1 MVPKPVEPNLNQ
13 GKASRLRLYL
23 SLAIIAIWIIIG
35 FFVFQ
40 DIGELIQWFDGL
52 GTLGSIVYCLLI
64 TVAIILMAPSPILKV
79 GAGALFPYWIAV
91 VVNFVAS
98 IVGGLI
104 AFLLGRWMFRDY
116 IANIVSKDERLKRIE
131 TAINNEAMQISVLV
145 RLSPIIPDEWLNYI
159 MASSP
164 VSFRVFFVSSLS
176 SIVYSLAYAYFGLA
190 AGELVFSGNVME
202 NFSNSPA
209 GTILLI
215 IGVVASI
222 IVTFFIARITKNAL
236 ENKVDVV

>member
-1 MVPKPVEPNLNQ
+1 VPKPVEPNLNQ

-164 VSFRVFFVSSLS
+164 VSVRVFFVSSLS

>member
-1 MVPKPVEPNLNQ
+1 MPKPVEPNLNQ

-64 TVAIILMAPSPILKV
+64 TVAIVLMAPSPILKV

-116 IANIVSKDERLKRIE
+116 IANIVSKDERLKKIE

-164 VSFRVFFVSSLS
+164 VSVRVFFISSLS

-215 IGVVASI
+215 IGVVASV

-236 ENKVDVV
+236 DNKVDAV

>member
-1 MVPKPVEPNLNQ
+1 MPKPVEPNLNQ

-91 VVNFVAS
+91 LVNFVAS

-131 TAINNEAMQISVLV
+131 TAINNEA
-145 RLSPIIPDEWLNYI
+145 
-159 MASSP
+159 
-164 VSFRVFFVSSLS
+164 VSYTHLTLPTKR
-176 SIVYSLAYAYFGLA
+176 IV
-190 AGELVFSGNVME
+190 
-202 NFSNSPA
+202 
-209 GTILLI
+209 
-215 IGVVASI
+215 
-222 IVTFFIARITKNAL
+222 
-236 ENKVDVV
+236 

>member
-1 MVPKPVEPNLNQ
+1 MPKPVEPNLNQ

-164 VSFRVFFVSSLS
+164 VSVRVFFVSSLS

>member
-1 MVPKPVEPNLNQ
+1 MPKPVEPNLNQ

-91 VVNFVAS
+91 LVNFVAS

-164 VSFRVFFVSSLS
+164 VSVRVFFVSSLS

-215 IGVVASI
+215 IGVVASV

>member
-1 MVPKPVEPNLNQ
+1 MPKPVEPNLNQ

-91 VVNFVAS
+91 LVNFVAS

-164 VSFRVFFVSSLS
+164 VSVRVFFVSSLS

>member
-1 MVPKPVEPNLNQ
+1 MPKPVEPNLNQ

-52 GTLGSIVYCLLI
+52 GTFGSIVYCLLI

-164 VSFRVFFVSSLS
+164 VSVRVFFVSSLS

-215 IGVVASI
+215 IGVVASV

>member
-1 MVPKPVEPNLNQ
+1 MPKPVEPNLNQ

-164 VSFRVFFVSSLS
+164 VSVRVFFVSSLS

-215 IGVVASI
+215 IGVVASV